1 MAVNKVDINGETV
14 VDLTSDTVSAST
26 LAKGVVAHD
35 ATGAKIV
42 GTMVGCHIYAEIN
55 PALQAYNEPFSWEIK
70 ASTHKLD
77 SSNLA
82 VFVYDKNGA
91 QVLCD
96 VVVDNVGNVVIKVDK
111 TIGVTNVEIEGR
123 YDLSAG
129 ELKTIIIGNATTLEM
144 GGGSVVG

>member
-42 GTMVGCHIYAEIN
+42 GTMVGCHIYAETN
-55 PALQAYNEPFSWEIK
+55 PALSAYNKSLSWEIK

-77 SSNLA
+77 SSDLA
-82 VFVYDKNGA
+82 VFVYNKNGA

-96 VVVDNVGNVVIKVDK
+96 VTVDNAGNVVITLDR
-111 TIGVTNVEIEGR
+111 TIGVADAELDGVYN
-123 YDLSAG
+123 LSAG
-129 ELKTIIIGNATTLEM
+129 ELKTIIIGNATSLET
-144 GGGSVVG
+144 GGG